1 MTRFI
6 LTAVV
11 VLAFGGVTVN
21 AAPMVKAEV
30 KAEQQ
35 CKTKKRR
42 GLKSMMAKSIGFVA
56 SSAVNGG
63 MSDK

>member
-1 MTRFI
+1 MTRII
-6 LTAVV
+6 LTAIVV
-11 VLAFGGVTVN
+11 VALGDVTVN

-35 CKTKKRR
+35 GKTKKRR
-42 GLKSMMAKSIGFVA
+42 GFKSMMVKSIGFVA